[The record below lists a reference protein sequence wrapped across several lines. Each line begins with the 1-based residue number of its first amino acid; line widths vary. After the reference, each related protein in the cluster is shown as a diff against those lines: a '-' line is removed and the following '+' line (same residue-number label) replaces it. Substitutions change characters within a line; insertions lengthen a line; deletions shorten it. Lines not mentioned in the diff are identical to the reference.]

1 MVVKQTYLFLM
12 FLLDGLI
19 IGIFFDFFRILRKS
33 FNTSDIVTY
42 IEDFLFW
49 LLTGILI
56 LYSIFTFNNGEIRIY
71 MFIGIILGITFYM
84 LTISTYIIKIN
95 VIIIKFCKELLI
107 KTVSIRN
114 HTLELEREKLMK
126 KSKKIYK
133 KLIILAIATYVIF
146 TLVSQQKTLNQYENQ
161 NQKLTEQIA
170 QEKESKEELAK
181 KKEDVNSLEFIE
193 QTAREKLDMY
203 YPNEKVYMDQGM

>member
-12 FLLDGLI
+12 FLLNGLI

-95 VIIIKFCKELLI
+95 VIIIKFCKALLI
-107 KTVSIRN
+107 KTFS
-114 HTLELEREKLMK
+114 
-126 KSKKIYK
+126 
-133 KLIILAIATYVIF
+133 IILFLFSI
-146 TLVSQQKTLNQYENQ
+146 S
-161 NQKLTEQIA
+161 
-170 QEKESKEELAK
+170 
-181 KKEDVNSLEFIE
+181 NSF
-193 QTAREKLDMY
+193 K
-203 YPNEKVYMDQGM
+203 

>member
-12 FLLDGLI
+12 FLLNGLI

-107 KTVSIRN
+107 KTFSII
-114 HTLELEREKLMK
+114 LFPICYLYKIF
-126 KSKKIYK
+126 SKIFFRPIYFIFLNFRKNITNIYK
-133 KLIILAIATYVIF
+133 KTFFIK
-146 TLVSQQKTLNQYENQ
+146 QKV
-161 NQKLTEQIA
+161 
-170 QEKESKEELAK
+170 EK
-181 KKEDVNSLEFIE
+181 
-193 QTAREKLDMY
+193 
-203 YPNEKVYMDQGM
+203 

>member
-12 FLLDGLI
+12 FLLNGLI

-71 MFIGIILGITFYM
+71 MFRFRTN
-84 LTISTYIIKIN
+84 TRNTKICW
-95 VIIIKFCKELLI
+95 KY
-107 KTVSIRN
+107 
-114 HTLELEREKLMK
+114 
-126 KSKKIYK
+126 KI
-133 KLIILAIATYVIF
+133 
-146 TLVSQQKTLNQYENQ
+146 
-161 NQKLTEQIA
+161 
-170 QEKESKEELAK
+170 
-181 KKEDVNSLEFIE
+181 
-193 QTAREKLDMY
+193 
-203 YPNEKVYMDQGM
+203 

>member
-12 FLLDGLI
+12 FLLNGLI

-107 KTVSIRN
+107 KTFSIILFPICYLYKIFAKIFFRPISFIFLN
-114 HTLELEREKLMK
+114 FRKNITN
-126 KSKKIYK
+126 IYK
-133 KLIILAIATYVIF
+133 KTFFIK
-146 TLVSQQKTLNQYENQ
+146 QKV
-161 NQKLTEQIA
+161 
-170 QEKESKEELAK
+170 EK
-181 KKEDVNSLEFIE
+181 
-193 QTAREKLDMY
+193 
-203 YPNEKVYMDQGM
+203 